1 MKYLRLACITCSLI
15 LLGIV
20 LYSDIESDV
29 IKYSIVLFFIA
40 FSIMWYNF
48 KDLRI

>member
-20 LYSDIESDV
+20 LHSDIESV
-29 IKYSIVLFFIA
+29 IIKYSIALFFLSN
-40 FSIMWYNF
+40 SIMWYNF